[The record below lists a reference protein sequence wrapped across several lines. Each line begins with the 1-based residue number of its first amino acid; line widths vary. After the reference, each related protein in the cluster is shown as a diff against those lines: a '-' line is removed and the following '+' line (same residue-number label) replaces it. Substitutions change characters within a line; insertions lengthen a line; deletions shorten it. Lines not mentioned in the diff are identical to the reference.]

1 MPLIDGKSNLVKK
14 ANPKDLAYLY
24 LGLQSGGL
32 PSVAIYL
39 PKTMS
44 VELGPRVK
52 VGDFYCRLSAG
63 TSGPKIEFIGHVVV
77 TMEADRELDFEL
89 LLEGDPVGGKLAM
102 VMDGII
108 KNPFGLS
115 ERIVLGATGDGQK
128 LGIQVSVIW
137 TQLAAT
143 GMPAGLGLSGTL
155 CIDYKTPKQKTYGMT
170 VNLSEN
176 PLDFIIVVNATSL
189 SYMDLVDIAS
199 ALTSKLIPAGD
210 VSGASFRNLEIYA
223 SLGGSFGSQ
232 TYPPGLRMRG
242 IMSMNG
248 KDAFFSCDISVSGL
262 KLLACIPSF
271 EIGCLKLTGEKDLPV
286 LTDWPIAM
294 QQITDERVSKGD
306 PDMTALV
313 ASQRY
318 QGKYALLDL
327 QITLAKQS
335 FLLNGKIEIF
345 GLTAYADIECQYKP
359 EPKFSFDFFL
369 NWNDLIKLKLHA
381 KMLDN
386 KYLDR
391 PRDADFEISAVFEQ
405 TIIRQIVETLSAV
418 MKTTSETLSK
428 GVGKVK
434 AELQALE
441 DKKRAAL
448 EALLEKLRAAEK
460 DLAEEKAGIERQ
472 IQANKQRT
480 LDRGRELEEAKAA
493 TEARKQ
499 QRQHEA
505 DEKRE
510 VHRREARE
518 RKNQREAE
526 ENARVAQ
533 IARERQEKEGR
544 KSQQQRNMISA
555 FGGITADEVL
565 RDARR
570 DLENVRSKSRR
581 HFFRETS
588 SPLSALPCLL

>member
-44 VELGPRVK
+44 IELGARVK

-108 KNPFGLS
+108 ENPFGLS
-115 ERIVLGATGDGQK
+115 ERIVLGATRDGQK
-128 LGIQVSVIW
+128 LGFQVGVIW

-155 CIDYKTPKQKTYGMT
+155 CMDYKTPKQKTYGMT

-199 ALTSKLIPAGD
+199 ALTSKPIPAGD
-210 VSGASFRNLEIYA
+210 VSGASFRSLEIYA

-248 KDAFFSCDISVSGL
+248 KDAFFSCDISTSGL
-262 KLLACIPSF
+262 KLPACIPSF

-286 LTDWPIAM
+286 LTDWPVAM
-294 QQITDERVSKGD
+294 QQITDEKVSKGD
-306 PDMTALV
+306 SDMTALV

-318 QGKYALLDL
+318 QDKYALLDL

-359 EPKFSFDFFL
+359 EPKFSFDFSL

-391 PRDADFEISAVFEQ
+391 PRDAEFEISAVFEQ

-418 MKTTSETLSK
+418 MRTTSETLSK

-448 EALLEKLRAAEK
+448 ETLLEKLRAAEK
-460 DLAEEKAGIERQ
+460 DLADEKASIERE

-493 TEARKQ
+493 TEAKKQ

-510 VHRREARE
+510 LQRREARD

-533 IARERQEKEGR
+533 IARERQEKEGQ

-555 FGGITADEVL
+555 FGGITTDEIL

-570 DLENVRSKSRR
+570 DLENVRSKLSR
-581 HFFRETS
+581 HF
-588 SPLSALPCLL
+588 L